1 MMDSYGGR
9 KTWLFVIYLIIALYV
24 LNMAFNFVKLPDF
37 FLQVSKWILVIA
49 GALIIV
55 DSFRFLRSSYY

>member
-1 MMDSYGGR
+1 MDSYGGR